1 MTNVRYAVYD
11 SKGNKVASFAHRYQ
25 AERLIPP
32 DSHGEYKIIAETY
45 TRV

>member
-1 MTNVRYAVYD
+1 MTSVRYAIYD

-25 AERLIPP
+25 AERAIPP
-32 DSHGEYKIIAETY
+32 SAHDEYKIIAETY